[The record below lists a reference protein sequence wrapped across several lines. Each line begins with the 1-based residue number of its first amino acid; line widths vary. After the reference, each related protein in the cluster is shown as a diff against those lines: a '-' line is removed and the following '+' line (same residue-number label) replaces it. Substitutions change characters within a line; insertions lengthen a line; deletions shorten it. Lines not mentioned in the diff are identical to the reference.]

1 MEAFILAGIF
11 VVSGILC
18 HFIAK
23 RFDRRPVIWGFMG
36 CVFGPFALACL
47 LIFGKRLK
55 QSA

>member
-36 CVFGPFALACL
+36 CVLGPFALACL
-47 LIFGKRLK
+47 LISGKRLK